1 MCETLGRT
9 IERNQNQNEC
19 LRHERGAKKENSKVL
34 SNKLKWVI
42 EYPPGAVFSAISRL
56 YIQNPE

>member
-1 MCETLGRT
+1 MLFVVFVRVKDTQFFSDIENKCMCETLGRT

-34 SNKLKWVI
+34 SNKLK
-42 EYPPGAVFSAISRL
+42 
-56 YIQNPE
+56 